1 MRLGGKVFLLP
12 SRITLPCK
20 YQQFCVCH
28 HSWNLLPWL
37 YFLPCSLVGKR
48 NVQPIVQGA
57 GVTGRRLRLQ
67 PLTPRLPFHPLCKAL
82 SLIQALESRF
92 VSHHRLE
99 NRRLGGCQA
108 LKKDYSAIGV
118 FVSNNRP
125 VFHSHH
131 SPENFDNS
139 KKLLLSF
146 FSEPCADDRLSLE
159 L

>member
-82 SLIQALESRF
+82 SLIQVLESRF

-108 LKKDYSAIGV
+108 LKKKIIQ
-118 FVSNNRP
+118 
-125 VFHSHH
+125 
-131 SPENFDNS
+131 
-139 KKLLLSF
+139 LLECLYLTTDLSF
-146 FSEPCADDRLSLE
+146 IPITPQRILITVRSSYSPFLASCVLTTG
-159 L
+159 